1 VTQSSTRGVQKA
13 DCNNM
18 DRAEFLE
25 ALVRLSISRKKENVP
40 IAVSYKEMYDLF
52 KRNAVGE
59 EVVEIER
66 YLSDKEVNLLF
77 LKYEKDLDRCFRNIA
92 TLKKGNL
99 SIDISEFMV
108 FFEKL
113 LGDRVPRNCLL
124 SRREIMGIFF
134 QSQII
139 DETKEDAGE
148 DEYELDKIEFHEA
161 IVRTVHVV
169 MRKISQ
175 ILDKEIGRKISF
187 DIPVNFMG
195 QLKLI
200 LEWIKMLGL

>member
-1 VTQSSTRGVQKA
+1 VTQSTPRGVHKA

-18 DRAEFLE
+18 DRGEFLE
-25 ALVRLSISRKKENVP
+25 ALVRLTICRKTPNMSV
-40 IAVSYKEMYDLF
+40 ALAYKEMYDLY

-66 YLSDKEVNLLF
+66 YLSNQEVNFLF
-77 LKYEKDLDRCFRNIA
+77 LEYEKVLDKCFHYFA
-92 TLKKGNL
+92 TTKTGEAT
-99 SIDISEFMV
+99 IDISEFMY

-113 LGDRVPRNCLL
+113 LGERVPRNCLL

-139 DETKEDAGE
+139 DESKEDAGE
-148 DEYELDKIEFHEA
+148 DEYELDKTEFHEA

-175 ILDKEIGRKISF
+175 LSDKDKERHLSF
-187 DIPVNFMG
+187 DVPANFMD
-195 QLKLI
+195 QLTLI
-200 LEWIKMLGL
+200 LNWIKTLNL

>member
-1 VTQSSTRGVQKA
+1 
-13 DCNNM
+13 M

-25 ALVRLSISRKKENVP
+25 ALVRLSISRKKPNMP
-40 IAVSYKEMYDLF
+40 IAVAYKEMYDLY
-52 KRNAVGE
+52 KLNAVGE

-66 YLSDKEVNLLF
+66 YLSNQEVNCLF
-77 LKYEKDLDRCFRNIA
+77 LKYERVLDKCFHHFA
-92 TLKKGNL
+92 SLKKGG
-99 SIDISEFMV
+99 STIDIGEFMF

-113 LGDRVPRNCLL
+113 LGERVPRNCLL

-148 DEYELDKIEFHEA
+148 DEYELDKTEFHEA

-175 ILDKEIGRKISF
+175 MLDKDKGSKISF
-187 DIPVNFMG
+187 DIPANFMD
-195 QLKLI
+195 QLTLI
-200 LEWIKMLGL
+200 LDWIKMLSL